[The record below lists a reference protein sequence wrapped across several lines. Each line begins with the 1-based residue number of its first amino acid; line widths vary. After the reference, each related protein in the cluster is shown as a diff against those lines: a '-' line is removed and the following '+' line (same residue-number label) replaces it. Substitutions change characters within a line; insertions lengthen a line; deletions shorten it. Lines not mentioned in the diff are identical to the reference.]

1 MNNKRRVCGKMNGR
15 SLVGMRILTEE
26 VGNSEGYD
34 MSKSDASYDMIILGV
49 AHLKSSYRFV
59 ETIGGDER

>member
-1 MNNKRRVCGKMNGR
+1 MNGR